1 MGGSRETNRGTPAG
15 QWKKTHSTAAR
26 EQRQNGAEGRICTIM
41 HKKKIVYGKKVVFLQ
56 FEILRPTMKKI
67 MFLMLVAGLMVV
79 TSCTKEKNC
88 RCSVKGSQLVRIIT
102 LKGGSCKNIYYVRH
116 YDALDTM
123 YYDTVFC
130 TDYPFEADS
139 LVVYPNHEEEE

>member
-1 MGGSRETNRGTPAG
+1 MEKNAFDSSKRT
-15 QWKKTHSTAAR
+15 KTEWRRRKNMYNNA
-26 EQRQNGAEGRICTIM
+26 Q
-41 HKKKIVYGKKVVFLQ
+41 KKIVYGKKVVFLQ

-102 LKGGSCKNIYYVRH
+102 LKGGSCKDIYYVRH